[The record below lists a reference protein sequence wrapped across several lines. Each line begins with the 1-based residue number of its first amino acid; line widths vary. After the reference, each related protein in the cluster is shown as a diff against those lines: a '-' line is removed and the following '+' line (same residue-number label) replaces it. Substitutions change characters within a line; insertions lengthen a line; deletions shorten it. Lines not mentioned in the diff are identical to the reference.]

1 MAYTGGVR
9 LVGSRQHLYSFGR
22 WAHLDAGERKLRELF
37 PLALIH
43 TTLSEDNKTAIL
55 SLWGDEATKE
65 VFTFEEA
72 IEDFPSDHLIAQM
85 MLVTG

>member
-1 MAYTGGVR
+1 MAYASGVG
-9 LVGSRQHLYSFGR
+9 LVGSRQHLYGFGR
-22 WAHLDAGERKLRELF
+22 WKHLDAGERRLRELF

-43 TTLSEDNKTAIL
+43 TTLGEDNKTAIL

-65 VFTFEEA
+65 VLTFEEA